1 MRADGLVPVAAF
13 AVLLAASGCTNA
25 RQAASTSSTAPQA
38 QPRAPAPKNPD
49 LSGVMERFYQ
59 QVEGGH
65 WAFAYAMLSARC
77 RAGLT
82 QQQLVD
88 RYSDLVDPN
97 VRARQLSD
105 RTVVAWLD
113 GTDRKDPGR
122 ALHVRETV
130 TLAWDGEQWTIDAL
144 ERRSVSRGDTR

>member
-1 MRADGLVPVAAF
+1 MRADGLVTVAALV
-13 AVLLAASGCTNA
+13 VLLSASACTNP
-25 RQAASTSSTAPQA
+25 RQVESSASLAPQA
-38 QPRAPAPKNPD
+38 QHRAPAPKNPD
-49 LSGVMERFYQ
+49 LSAVMERFYQ

-65 WAFAYAMLSARC
+65 WPFAYAMLSASY
-77 RAGLT
+77 RARLT
-82 QQQLVD
+82 QPQLVE
-88 RYSDLVDPN
+88 RYGDLIDPN

-113 GTDRKDPGR
+113 GTERGHPGR

-130 TLAWDGEQWTIDAL
+130 TLAWDGEQWTIDAI